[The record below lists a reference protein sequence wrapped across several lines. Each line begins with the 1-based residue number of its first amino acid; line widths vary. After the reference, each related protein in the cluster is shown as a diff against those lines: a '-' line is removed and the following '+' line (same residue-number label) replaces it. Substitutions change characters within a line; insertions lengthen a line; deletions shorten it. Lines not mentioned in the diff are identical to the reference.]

1 MSPDTIFALSTPPG
15 RSAIAVIRISG
26 PDAAAA
32 LLALTSSLPEPR
44 SASLRR
50 LRDPVSGDILDEALV
65 IRFAAPRTETGEDIV
80 ELQVHGGRAVIQS
93 VLTALARMPSL
104 RPAEPGEFARRA
116 LINGKLDLA
125 EVEGLADLI
134 DAETEAQRQQAIRAA
149 AGLSSAVYDDW
160 RSDTLAAM
168 ALVGSAIDFSDESD
182 VSADAV
188 RRAEVVAERLAGR
201 LAAALGDGHRGEI
214 LRNGFRVVLA
224 GPPNA
229 GKSSLLNALSRRQAA
244 IVSDEAGT
252 TRDVIEVRLNLGGWP
267 VIVCDTAG
275 LREAESKVEQEGIR
289 RTLDEARRAD
299 LILWLVAPDT
309 ERDPGS
315 VGGPASGQS
324 GGPPAELL
332 LDGTPVI
339 TVETK
344 SDLLTIDEKNSSD
357 LIHVKHFPET
367 PPETPPDLT
376 LRISTLTGE
385 GLATL
390 TADLA
395 ERAKK
400 ATGNPGDA
408 VITRLRHRREVEIAH
423 LHVRAF
429 LDSPHQQ
436 VELRAESLRLA
447 ASAIG
452 RLTGHIGAE
461 EVLGEIFGRFCIGK

>member
-1 MSPDTIFALSTPPG
+1 MSHDTIFALSTPPG
-15 RSAIAVIRISG
+15 RSAVAVIRISG

-32 LLALTSSLPEPR
+32 LLALTSPLPEPR

-65 IRFAAPRTETGEDIV
+65 IHFGAPRTETGEDIV

-93 VLTALARMPSL
+93 VLTALARMPGL

-149 AGLSSAVYDDW
+149 TGLSSAVYDDW

-188 RRAEVVAERLAGR
+188 RQAEVVAERLADR

-214 LRNGFRVVLA
+214 LRDGFRVVLA

-244 IVSDEAGT
+244 IVSNEAGT

-267 VIVCDTAG
+267 VIVSDTAG
-275 LREAESKVEQEGIR
+275 LREAASKVEQEGIR
-289 RTLDEARRAD
+289 RTFDEARRAD
-299 LILWLVAPDT
+299 LILWLVAPDAA
-309 ERDPGS
+309 RDLGS
-315 VGGPASGQS
+315 VGGPAFGRSGA
-324 GGPPAELL
+324 PPAVLL

-344 SDLLTIDEKNSSD
+344 SDLLTIDEKNSPD
-357 LIHVKHFPET
+357 LIHVKQSPET
-367 PPETPPDLT
+367 LPKTT
-376 LRISTLTGE
+376 HRISTLTGE
-385 GLATL
+385 GLAAL
-390 TADLA
+390 TAYLA
-395 ERAKK
+395 ECAKN

-423 LHVRAF
+423 IHVRAF
-429 LDSPHQQ
+429 LDNPVQQ